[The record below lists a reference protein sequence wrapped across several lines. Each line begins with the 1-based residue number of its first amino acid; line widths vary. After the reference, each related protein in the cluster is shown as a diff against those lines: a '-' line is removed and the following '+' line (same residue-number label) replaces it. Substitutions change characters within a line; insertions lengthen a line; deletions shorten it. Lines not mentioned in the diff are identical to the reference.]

1 MSPVNHQRSIPQA
14 SEQEVT
20 GIFETQNWTAL
31 RVTESYKTLGG
42 RVHTAIEQDA
52 LGEKH

>member
-1 MSPVNHQRSIPQA
+1 MSPVNHQGSIPQA

-20 GIFETQNWTAL
+20 GMFKTQNWTAL
-31 RVTESYKTLGG
+31 RVTEGYKTLGG

>member
-1 MSPVNHQRSIPQA
+1 MSPINHQRSIPQA

-20 GIFETQNWTAL
+20 GMFETQNWTAL
-31 RVTESYKTLGG
+31 GVTETLETLGS

-52 LGEKH
+52 LGEKQ